1 VDRKPPKVLIADD
14 VAVARDLLRAMLRN
28 LNITEIFDASNGD
41 DAVALFRHERPDLV
55 FLDIRMPGK
64 DGLQALEEM
73 LSINSSAFII
83 IDSAESTADN
93 VRAALKAGAKG
104 FMVKP
109 FNTEKV
115 SDILDQYDLYKSSP
129 AGAPV
134 SGA

>member
-1 VDRKPPKVLIADD
+1 
-14 VAVARDLLRAMLRN
+14 MLRN

-41 DAVALFRHERPDLV
+41 DAIALFRHEHPDLV

-73 LSINSSAFII
+73 LSINPSAFII
-83 IDSAESTADN
+83 IDSAESTTDN

-115 SDILDQYDLYKSSP
+115 SDILDQYDLYKSSSESTP
-129 AGAPV
+129 L